1 MFRVL
6 FSPSHLPLFL
16 CPNFSSA
23 TDGSLPAARPHARCR
38 CSSPHLPRFPKPL
51 SAFPFCRRPSLS
63 DRRSTPRTAN
73 AVGPNSSSFPNPQKQ
88 MQQQQQVRTLFPG
101 GFQRP
106 EISVPTLV
114 LRLSVDESLER
125 GAEIDFALPKGVGVV
140 VLDCGACSEI
150 IGRRQG
156 LPSNCSPFVGTT

>member
-1 MFRVL
+1 MVACLLHGRTPV
-6 FSPSHLPLFL
+6 
-16 CPNFSSA
+16 A
-23 TDGSLPAARPHARCR
+23 AAR
-38 CSSPHLPRFPKPL
+38 SPHIPRFPKPL

-63 DRRSTPRTAN
+63 DRPSTPRTVN

-88 MQQQQQVRTLFPG
+88 MQQQQHQVRTLFPG
-101 GFQRP
+101 GFKRP

-140 VLDCGACSEI
+140 VLDGAACSEI

-156 LPSNCSPFVGTT
+156 LPSNYSPFVGTT